1 MTGTTITVDGQTYA
15 CAPTPSSVGCV
26 ARDVSVLPFANV
38 EHDRRTT
45 PGSASETILFNGGD
59 GEDVFAFSGSPVARS
74 GAPGQDGKP
83 LPRCRA
89 MPRK

>member
-1 MTGTTITVDGQTYA
+1 MT
-15 CAPTPSSVGCV
+15 V
-26 ARDVSVLPFANV
+26 ANAD
-38 EHDRRTT
+38 
-45 PGSASETILFNGGD
+45 GSASETILFNGGD